1 MITVAAAL
9 IHRQGRV
16 LICRRR
22 ADQDH
27 AGKWEFP
34 GGKIEPGET
43 LATCLRRELAE
54 ELGIEAVIGNE
65 ITRYRFQY
73 PGRTQIQLV
82 FFTVSEY
89 QGEPCYSQF
98 AEVRWVPVERMP
110 AFDFLEGDVEFVKAL
125 AAGVF
130 DLSGFDAN

>member
-9 IHRQGRV
+9 IQRQGRI

-27 AGKWEFP
+27 PGKWEFP
-34 GGKIEPGET
+34 GGKLESGET
-43 LATCLRRELAE
+43 PETCLRRELAE

-73 PGRTQIQLV
+73 PGRKQLQLV
-82 FFTVSEY
+82 SSRLLNTAVNPTTVTL
-89 QGEPCYSQF
+89 PK
-98 AEVRWVPVERMP
+98 R
-110 AFDFLEGDVEFVKAL
+110 
-125 AAGVF
+125 AGCCSSRCR
-130 DLSGFDAN
+130 LSTFWRVTWSL